1 MRNAIRISNPLGED
15 YSLMRTS
22 MLNGILTSLGTNFAR
37 RNKNVKLFDLGKI
50 YIAKQLPL
58 TDYADERPQFTL
70 GFYGDGD
77 FFDLKGVLE
86 DFLAFVGIKTKMEC
100 RRSSLS
106 FYHPGRQADVLVDGR
121 VLGFMGEI
129 HPDVAA
135 AYGMND
141 RVYVAQIDLKNVL
154 ELASFLKASQ
164 SSRP

>member
-1 MRNAIRISNPLGED
+1 
-15 YSLMRTS
+15 
-22 MLNGILTSLGTNFAR
+22 
-37 RNKNVKLFDLGKI
+37 
-50 YIAKQLPL
+50 
-58 TDYADERPQFTL
+58 
-70 GFYGDGD
+70 
-77 FFDLKGVLE
+77 
-86 DFLAFVGIKTKMEC
+86 MEC

-154 ELASFLKASQ
+154 ELASFAHHFEGIAKFPAMSRDISMLVPKHVTAGEIEAVIEQRGGRILEEYHLFDIYEGSQVKEGYKSMAYTMTFRHKDTTLTAEEVDKAMKKILNGLENLGIELRS
-164 SSRP
+164 